1 MIFLALALISPGV
14 TVSST
19 GVTMSSTD
27 HPKAGTHA
35 ALATVECGAFRRNPD
50 GSWTSIRT
58 SKAGSVSISA
68 GATLSAGVTVDGVD
82 IGESLDATCG
92 KATTNP

>member
-1 MIFLALALISPGV
+1 MILVALALIAPGV

-27 HPKAGTHA
+27 RPKAGTHA
-35 ALATVECGAFRRNPD
+35 AVAKVECGAFRKNAD
-50 GSWTSIRT
+50 GSWTSVKA

-68 GATLSAGVTVDGVD
+68 GVTLSAGVTVDGVD
-82 IGESLDATCG
+82 IGESLDATCSQ
-92 KATTNP
+92 ATKSS